1 MPNNTKIIQG
11 EINNKKE
18 ILVSRKFSEKHEGN
32 IIGETVKITLP
43 FVSKYKNHLYID
55 EYGEVINQKNPEI
68 VYIEDSFVITG
79 VFDYIESKMPDFFK
93 NNENNLEK
101 CEFLIPDILDMASK
115 EGFAQVKVLHTD
127 ATWYGVT
134 YKEDKEYVKTS
145 IQKLIDENEYP
156 NNLWG

>member
-1 MPNNTKIIQG
+1 
-11 EINNKKE
+11 
-18 ILVSRKFSEKHEGN
+18 
-32 IIGETVKITLP
+32 
-43 FVSKYKNHLYID
+43 
-55 EYGEVINQKNPEI
+55 
-68 VYIEDSFVITG
+68 
-79 VFDYIESKMPDFFK
+79 
-93 NNENNLEK
+93 
-101 CEFLIPDILDMASK
+101 MASK